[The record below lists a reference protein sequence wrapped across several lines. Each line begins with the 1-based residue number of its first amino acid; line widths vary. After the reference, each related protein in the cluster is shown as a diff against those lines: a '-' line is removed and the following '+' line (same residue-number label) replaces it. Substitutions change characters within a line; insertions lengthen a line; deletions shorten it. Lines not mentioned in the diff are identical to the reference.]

1 MYHRADISSFTL
13 HSQISIMILRTLF
26 VFSFLVFFGGCATL
40 QAPVYISPEIS
51 STTPTVDL
59 LSFEEVHFTQEFVTK
74 NTHSVPAKI
83 ESFSYRVLVRD
94 TEIARGSK
102 TPQMELQKDAEDRF
116 SIPFQINFTELE
128 STIGVFPERETL
140 PYEMRA
146 FVVSYPLSDV
156 SDEGSVTD
164 TLTFNGEFPL
174 LQSPRIVLDTL
185 MLHSFNLAI
194 AELELRVRVVNP
206 NSVPVTMNRADFTIE
221 VDGTTWHRNQ
231 INQQVTVPPRADVV
245 LDIPFSMRPRD
256 FGTEVYRNLNM
267 EQEFTYSVMGNAP
280 VMINHPAFTGPHNWD
295 FERSGNQKFDRLQ
308 N

>member
-1 MYHRADISSFTL
+1 MIS
-13 HSQISIMILRTLF
+13 RTLF
-26 VFSFLVFFGGCATL
+26 VFSFLVFLGGCVTL
-40 QAPVYISPEIS
+40 QAPEYISPEIAS
-51 STTPTVDL
+51 ENTTVDL
-59 LSFEEVHFTQEFVTK
+59 LSFEEVHFNQEFVTK
-74 NTHSVPAKI
+74 NPHSVPALI
-83 ESFSYRVLVRD
+83 ESFSYQVLVRD
-94 TEIARGSK
+94 TEIASGSV
-102 TPQMELQKDAEDRF
+102 TPQIELQKDAEDRF
-116 SIPFQINFTELE
+116 SIPFQIAFSELE
-128 STIGVFPERETL
+128 NTIGVFPERENL

-146 FVVSYPLSDV
+146 YVVSSPIDEN
-156 SDEGSVTD
+156 SDEVSVTD

-206 NSVPVTMNRADFTIE
+206 NSIPVTLSSADIMIE

-267 EQEFTYSVMGNAP
+267 EQEFTYSVSGSAP
-280 VMINHPAFTGPHNWD
+280 VSINHPAFTGGPHYWN
-295 FERSGNQKFDRLQ
+295 FERSGNQQFDRLQ